1 MENIYSRNGLRP
13 VINASGRMTKL
24 GVSTI
29 SKGVGETLVEAAG
42 NYVVIDDL
50 YAWAG
55 KRIGEM
61 IGTEDACVT
70 SSASAGIALAVA
82 SLICGNSLQK
92 VQHLYDILPDT
103 PKREV
108 ILLKGQNVD
117 FGAPIALMAQAGG
130 AKIVEAGYANG
141 SRPGDIEAAVN
152 EQTLAVLFVKSH
164 HCVQKEMVDARTV
177 IELTRRLGVPC
188 IVDAAAEEDLKAYA
202 AMGADFVCYSGAKAI
217 EGPTSGFVACRT
229 TELADNMRLQYKGIG
244 RTMKV
249 GKECTM
255 GLVKAIEEYLAGG
268 KTQAV
273 SLEDL
278 ERFAAKTGEIG
289 GLKTSIIQD
298 EAGREI
304 YRCKID
310 FEPGRYGLNA
320 KEAVKALQEGDV
332 AVYTR
337 DYQANNGSVAIDPR
351 PLNSIEELD
360 TIYRRLLEI
369 HQSTAGGKQT
379 RGEKTNGRA

>member
-1 MENIYSRNGLRP
+1 MENIYSRNGLKP

-29 SKGVGETLVEAAG
+29 SKGVGEALLNAAG

-55 KRIGEM
+55 KKIGSM

-82 SLICGNSLQK
+82 SLICKNSLQK
-92 VQHLYDILPDT
+92 VQHLYDLLPGT
-103 PKREV
+103 AKREV

-141 SRPGDIEAAVN
+141 SKLGDIEAAVN
-152 EQTLAVLFVKSH
+152 ENTLAVLFVKSH
-164 HCVQKEMVDARTV
+164 HCVQKEMVDAKSV

-229 TELADNMRLQYKGIG
+229 KELADNMRLQYKGIG

-268 KTQAV
+268 KPQAV
-273 SLEDL
+273 SAEELKQ
-278 ERFAAKTGEIG
+278 FAARTGEIE
-289 GLKTSIIQD
+289 GLATSIIQD

-310 FEPGRYGLNA
+310 FDPERYGLNA
-320 KEAVKALQEGDV
+320 KEAVKKLQEGDV
-332 AVYTR
+332 AVFTR
-337 DYQANNGSVAIDPR
+337 DYQANIGSVAIDPR
-351 PLNSIEELD
+351 PLNSVRELD
-360 TIYRRLLEI
+360 TIYNRLLEI
-369 HQSTAGGKQT
+369 HQAAAEGKQT
-379 RGEKTNGRA
+379 NGRT

>member
-1 MENIYSRNGLRP
+1 MENIYSRNGLKA

-42 NYVVIDDL
+42 NYVVIDAL

-55 KRIGEM
+55 KKIGSM

-70 SSASAGIALAVA
+70 SSASAGIALSVA

-92 VQHLYDILPDT
+92 VQHLYDLLPQT
-103 PKREV
+103 AKREV

-117 FGAPIALMAQAGG
+117 FGAPIALMAQVGG
-130 AKIVEAGYANG
+130 AKIVEVGYANG
-141 SRPGDIEAAVN
+141 SKPDDIEAAVN
-152 EQTLAVLFVKSH
+152 ENTLAVLFVKSH
-164 HCVQKEMVDARTV
+164 HCVQKEMVDAGTV
-177 IELTRRLGVPC
+177 IALTRRLGIPC
-188 IVDAAAEEDLKAYA
+188 IVDAAAEEDLRAYA

-229 TELADNMRLQYKGIG
+229 RELADNMRLQYKGIG

-255 GLVKAIEEYLAGG
+255 GLVKAIEEYTAGG
-268 KTQAV
+268 KPQAV
-273 SLEDL
+273 SPKDL
-278 ERFAAKTGEIG
+278 NQFAEKTGAID
-289 GLKTSIIQD
+289 GLETSIIQD

-310 FEPGRYGLNA
+310 FDPERYGVDA
-320 KEAVKALQEGDV
+320 KTVVKLLQEGDV
-332 AVYTR
+332 AIFTR
-337 DYQANNGSVAIDPR
+337 DYQANIGSVAIDPR
-351 PLNSIEELD
+351 PLNSAEELD
-360 TIYRRLLEI
+360 IIYRRLLEI
-369 HQSTAGGKQT
+369 HQSASGGKQS
-379 RGEKTNGRA
+379 NGRT